1 MSKIPNDIVNRLKK
15 DYPNPNDSM
24 GKSSIIWKTSGFKRK
39 LMPSFFV
46 RKMQDALDV
55 VNHVKNDTLN
65 VGWIQLVRSM
75 IILAEGD
82 IKAFKNIK
90 RNGYMGDPRD
100 VIMTMMGKI
109 N

>member
-1 MSKIPNDIVNRLKK
+1 MSKIPNAIVNRLKK
-15 DYPNPNDSM
+15 DYPNPNDYE
-24 GKSSIIWKTSGFKRK
+24 
-39 LMPSFFV
+39 
-46 RKMQDALDV
+46 DALDV

-100 VIMTMMGKI
+100 VIMTMMGKP
-109 N
+109 NSNNDHGLTPFQN